1 MDCHRA
7 LAIVHYVALGGVAR
21 WGRTPSLLDGL
32 KTAATSLPFGPGMRN
47 YYDQAD
53 LARMIDGLVV
63 SVSAAFPPDQPLN
76 VVGIRTRG
84 EVLAARVAA
93 GLVARGHHLLGRG
106 VLDVTLYRDDIAAI
120 GPRRMVRPTELEIDL
135 DDKPLL
141 LVDDVLFTG
150 RSVRAAMNLLIDFGR
165 PAMIRLAILVD
176 RGGRELPIQPDFA
189 ALILG
194 NVPDE
199 HRVNVRLA
207 EVDGTDQIVVEPRT
221 EVA

>member
-1 MDCHRA
+1 
-7 LAIVHYVALGGVAR
+7 
-21 WGRTPSLLDGL
+21 
-32 KTAATSLPFGPGMRN
+32 MRN

-53 LARMIDGLVV
+53 VARMIDGLVV

-84 EVLAARVAA
+84 EVLAARLAA

-120 GPRRMVRPTELEIDL
+120 GPRRMVKPTELEIDL

-165 PAMIRLAILVD
+165 PAMIRLAILID

-189 ALILG
+189 ALTLRNIP
-194 NVPDE
+194 NE
-199 HRVNVRLA
+199 HRVNVRLK
-207 EVDGTDQIVVEPRT
+207 EVDGADQIVVEPRT